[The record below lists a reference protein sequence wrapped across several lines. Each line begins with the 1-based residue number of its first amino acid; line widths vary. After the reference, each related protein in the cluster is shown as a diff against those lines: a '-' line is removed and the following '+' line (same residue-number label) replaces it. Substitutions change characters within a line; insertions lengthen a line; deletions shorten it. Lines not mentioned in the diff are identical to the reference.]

1 MTTTA
6 DLSPVG
12 APPPAEAALTPR
24 QAQLLDQLEELFLAE
39 GFARFTLEDLAVRL
53 HCSKSTLYALAGSK
67 EQLAHRVVRHF
78 FRKATE
84 AVEAHTVRETDPG
97 LRVVAY
103 LTAVARALAP
113 AGAAFHRDLE
123 GFPPGRETY
132 ERNTALAADRVR
144 QLIADG
150 VAQGRF
156 REVHPA
162 LIADT
167 VTALM
172 LRVGRGETARA
183 TGLDDAT
190 AYRELAALLL
200 HGISKRTPAS

>member
-1 MTTTA
+1 MSTT
-6 DLSPVG
+6 V
-12 APPPAEAALTPR
+12 PPAEGALTRR
-24 QAQLLDQLEELFLAE
+24 QAELLDQLEALFLAE
-39 GFARFTLEDLAVRL
+39 GFAGFTLEDLAVRL

-67 EQLAHRVVRHF
+67 EQLAHRVIRHF
-78 FRKATE
+78 FRKATA
-84 AVEAHTVRETDPG
+84 AVEAQTVTETDPA
-97 LRVVAY
+97 LRVTAY

-113 AGAAFHRDLE
+113 AGPAFHRDLDAF
-123 GFPPGRETY
+123 GPARETY

-144 QLIADG
+144 ALIADG

-162 LIADT
+162 LVADT
-167 VTALM
+167 VTTLM
-172 LRVGRGETARA
+172 FRIGRGETARA

-200 HGISKRTPAS
+200 HGITL

>member
-6 DLSPVG
+6 AVPLPGES
-12 APPPAEAALTPR
+12 ALTRR
-24 QAQLLDQLEELFLAE
+24 QAELLDQLEAVFLAE
-39 GFARFTLEDLAVRL
+39 GFGRFTLEDLAVRL

-67 EQLAHRVVRHF
+67 EQLAQRVVRHF
-78 FRKATE
+78 FRKATD
-84 AVEAHTVRETDPG
+84 AVEAHTVREVDPG

-113 AGAAFHRDLE
+113 AGSAFHRDLE
-123 GFPPGRETY
+123 GFPPGREIY
-132 ERNTALAADRVR
+132 ERNTAMAAERVR
-144 QLIADG
+144 QLIAEG
-150 VAQGRF
+150 VAQRRF

-167 VTALM
+167 VTTLM
-172 LRVGRGETARA
+172 LRIGRGETARA
-183 TGLDDAT
+183 TGLDDAE

-200 HGISKRTPAS
+200 HGISL